1 MSQFCL
7 EQNLPYLIFPTGISL
22 LFRWDFNLPPIP
34 LSVHNFIDGL
44 LELSLPQ
51 VSFVCN
57 SLNRQLGLV
66 FVLDSSEVTVSKI
79 DALVVL
85 EDRYHP
91 KLESTICFPRV
102 DTLSPLLI
110 QLKLDAF
117 VNVTIIN
124 YSLEAYKLDDIP
136 ILLDKF

>member
-1 MSQFCL
+1 
-7 EQNLPYLIFPTGISL
+7 
-22 LFRWDFNLPPIP
+22 LFRWDFNLPAIP

-66 FVLDSSEVTVSKI
+66 FVLDSSEVTISRI

-85 EDRYHP
+85 EDGCHS
-91 KLESTICFPRV
+91 KLKLTICFPRV
-102 DTLSPLLI
+102 DTLSPLII
-110 QLKLDAF
+110 QLK
-117 VNVTIIN
+117 
-124 YSLEAYKLDDIP
+124 
-136 ILLDKF
+136 